1 MSAEKIDLPEVIDL
15 TSVST
20 DSLSDTS
27 TPVLAPPALPFDDEL
42 SVWPR
47 GGVADL
53 IPDDAPAFPSGDEL
67 TLFPLGLQPDP
78 LWTGQLFSLSDPAP
92 SYPYIEGYALQLY
105 QCTTD
110 LAFDMAGSI
119 SKAYPDWQ
127 GWNDSSCYG
136 FHKACRDSVRE
147 FLENAIRDVIKVFDG
162 DTEQPCPASMQEQT
176 DDMMKQLKWESIFD
190 ESVQPYKDEDATS
203 IDRVSISMSVLRETV
218 PDLVFEILRAV
229 APQVR
234 VGASLDL
241 SPSSIRWS
249 VREICNI
256 HVPRIVQRCVHD
268 LVLNMCPHVH
278 IGFTGELYTDSVR
291 SQAHDVT
298 QELGWSDYVRE
309 HD

>member
-27 TPVLAPPALPFDDEL
+27 TPVLAPPAHPFDDEL

-53 IPDDAPAFPSGDEL
+53 IPDDAPAFPSGDKL

-105 QCTTD
+105 QCTID

-127 GWNDSSCYG
+127 GWNDSSCYV
-136 FHKACRDSVRE
+136 FRKACRDSVRE

-203 IDRVSISMSVLRETV
+203 VDRVSISMSVLRETV